1 MHVHRASTLRLTE
14 SLVTIGA
21 FDGVHRGHQ
30 ALLQATARRARELG
44 LPAVAY
50 TFDPPPRAH
59 FTGARVLSPLPE
71 KLAGLAQAGIT
82 HAVVAAFTD
91 EYARRAPEQFISELR
106 ELGAVEIWVGED
118 FRFGAGRRGNPELL
132 ARCFAVEV
140 FPAVL
145 CEARRAIS
153 SSRVRELLAA
163 GAVEDAS
170 ALLGHRIAS
179 A

>member
-1 MHVHRASTLRLTE
+1 MHVHRASRLRLTE
-14 SLVTIGA
+14 SVVTIGA

-30 ALLQATARRARELG
+30 ALLRATARRARELG

-59 FTGARVLSPLPE
+59 FTGACVLSPLPD
-71 KLAGLAQAGIT
+71 KLARLEQAGIT

-91 EYARRAPEQFISELR
+91 EYARRPPEQFVGELR
-106 ELGAVEIWVGED
+106 GLGAVEIWVGED
-118 FRFGAGRRGNPELL
+118 FRFGARRRGDPELL
-132 ARCFAVEV
+132 AQCFTVEL

-145 CEARRAIS
+145 CEARQAIS

-163 GAVEDAS
+163 GAVDDAS
-170 ALLGHRIAS
+170 ALLGRRIAS